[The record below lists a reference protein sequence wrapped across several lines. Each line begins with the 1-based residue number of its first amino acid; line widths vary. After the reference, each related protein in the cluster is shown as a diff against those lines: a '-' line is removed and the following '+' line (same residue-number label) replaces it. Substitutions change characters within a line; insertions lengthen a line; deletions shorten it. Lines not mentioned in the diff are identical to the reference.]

1 MEDNEDNLSEEELQ
15 IEAKMNNTSSAKKVM
30 YSCSFSGCDGLF
42 NSMSNRKRHERLH
55 SGEKPHKCD
64 YIGCG
69 KSFARK
75 YDLKVHLRT
84 HTKEKPY
91 TCEVIGC
98 GKKFSRNS
106 SLREHERNIH
116 SLVIGQQK
124 GRDLKKPLPF
134 VEMKTDKKMMEK
146 KETILKDLKNE
157 ALDSQSRAQV
167 RELIGLFQ
175 QSQTGDL
182 KSSDIEMKTALPKE
196 LVTNLLEYKK
206 ERTYTQPLEFPRA
219 NDTLPPLQ
227 NVAAKTP
234 SLPTLQSF
242 YSIMFANDHPP
253 PDMSYQRHFHED
265 NEAGDT
271 MLWQELFTPG
281 QMDVPK

>member
-1 MEDNEDNLSEEELQ
+1 
-15 IEAKMNNTSSAKKVM
+15 
-30 YSCSFSGCDGLF
+30 
-42 NSMSNRKRHERLH
+42 MSNRKRHERLH
-55 SGEKPHKCD
+55 TGVKPYECTFD
-64 YIGCG
+64 GCS
-69 KSFARK
+69 KTFARQC
-75 YDLKVHLRT
+75 DMKVHLRT